1 MITLWGAWGS
11 TLALVYAIRNPER
24 VEGMIL
30 RGIFLST
37 KEEYCRAY
45 ATFELSVAKLELP
58 TSEIPKYLEEFN
70 YESLAAIE
78 CRYLSPKRQSGF

>member
-1 MITLWGAWGS
+1 MLTLWGAWGS

-37 KEEYCRAY
+37 KEEYCRVM
-45 ATFELSVAKLELP
+45 TQLKLH
-58 TSEIPKYLEEFN
+58 TH
-70 YESLAAIE
+70 AAN
-78 CRYLSPKRQSGF
+78 